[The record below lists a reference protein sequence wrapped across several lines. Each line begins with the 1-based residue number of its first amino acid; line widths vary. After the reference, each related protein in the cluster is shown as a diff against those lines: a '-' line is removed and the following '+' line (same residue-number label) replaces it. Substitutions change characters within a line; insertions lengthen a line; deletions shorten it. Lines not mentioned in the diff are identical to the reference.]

1 MLKTK
6 KVIATLNICVISLL
20 FLTGF
25 IPAKQTDNNS
35 ENLTARITQVDTSQ
49 FPQVTVYISA
59 TDADGEPVAIS
70 ASQIIIMENGEE
82 MTPEKI
88 GAAGDIGPLTTI
100 LVMDVSGSMNHAGKL
115 EAAKDAAVVY
125 VSQSRPDD
133 MTGLIAFNT
142 KIYPVQELTSDQ
154 EKLYEA
160 IDGLSAQDDT
170 ALYDALAK
178 AIELMESVSGRR
190 ALIALTDGMDNQSKI
205 SPQEVLQMIGPEG
218 LSIST
223 IGLGE
228 PSHSTSALSGLNE
241 PALKALSEQAGG
253 VYGYANDA
261 ESLKALY
268 ELYGRALQSEYMITY
283 TSPSQLR
290 DGVNR
295 SLSVS
300 IANTGG
306 TSESVGAASF
316 YNPGGLVPEVTEP
329 ASWILFAALLVG
341 LFVLLLLPF
350 LIGKVVGMMR
360 GERKGSVKI
369 QKTKTKSARIKLKN

>member
-1 MLKTK
+1 MIKMK
-6 KVIATLNICVISLL
+6 KVIATLNLCVISLL

-25 IPAKQTDNNS
+25 KPAKQTDNES
-35 ENLTARITQVDTSQ
+35 ENLTARITQVDTSG

-59 TDADGEPVAIS
+59 TDVGGEPVPINP
-70 ASQIIIMENGEE
+70 SQIIIMENGEE

-88 GAAGDIGPLTTI
+88 SAAGDIGPLTTI
-100 LVMDVSGSMNHAGKL
+100 LVMDISGSMNHVGKL

-125 VSQSRPDD
+125 VNQSRSDD

-160 IDGLSAQDDT
+160 IEGLNARDDT

-178 AIELMESVSGRR
+178 AIGLMEPVSGRQ
-190 ALIALTDGMDNQSKI
+190 AVIALTDGMDNQSKI

-268 ELYGRALQSEYMITY
+268 ELYGRSLQSEYMITY

-300 IANTGG
+300 IANNGG
-306 TSESVGAASF
+306 AVESEGAASF
-316 YNPGGLVPEVTEP
+316 YNPGGLVPEVAEP

-341 LFVLLLLPF
+341 LFVLLLVPF
-350 LIGKVVGMMR
+350 LIGKVVGLLR
-360 GERKGSVKI
+360 GERKGRVKI
-369 QKTKTKSARIKLKN
+369 QKTKTKSGRIKIKN